1 MPVSPV
7 DIITYLGGTVRS
19 PGGNTLRRILS
30 RFAPRC
36 RCVGDVAWYIGIGG
50 RKWGIVS
57 GGDSGTGGYVSSFT
71 LAHTA
76 LSITV
81 PLPRP
86 RRIAVLRDIL
96 HISAYRPRRFRH
108 CSPAPAPTPVSWLQL
123 PIQRRIILLVRRLPD
138 PASQLDSTRFWYRAC
153 STEEPFPL
161 SVIE

>member
-36 RCVGDVAWYIGIGG
+36 RCVGDVAWYMGIGG

-71 LAHTA
+71 LAHTGSLYNRA
-76 LSITV
+76 SAPTSKDRSSARYPAYLGIPSSSFPTLF
-81 PLPRP
+81 PGPGP
-86 RRIAVLRDIL
+86 DPGVL
-96 HISAYRPRRFRH
+96 
-108 CSPAPAPTPVSWLQL
+108 APAPDPTANNPTRSTSIGPGFSAGFHSILVPCLQH
-123 PIQRRIILLVRRLPD
+123 
-138 PASQLDSTRFWYRAC
+138 
-153 STEEPFPL
+153 
-161 SVIE
+161 